1 MVTASDRPHRPFRLI
16 MQLRSPVVL
25 TDFAPSLDGVLYSV
39 LEAHLPNADC
49 TERLAL
55 LDTLLTLHNA
65 GVYHASSMRFGV
77 SAAYENG
84 RDLSRGISVAK
95 YVRADSMARHKLKSE
110 FYAPFGKRAA
120 SPYPTVQTA
129 GGPYKN
135 RLTERDA
142 FAAPFVVFEGCGDG
156 ARIHYL
162 LGHYLMG
169 VGYDA
174 DNANAGAIGDIDLV
188 PLETD
193 VSLILPDGRAN
204 RCLPA
209 ALAQTLGATGLST
222 RNRLCPP
229 YYRGE
234 KVPVIAPERVRIIT
248 NTEAMSA

>member
-1 MVTASDRPHRPFRLI
+1 MVSASDRLHRPFRLI

-39 LEAHLPNADC
+39 LEAHLPNADY
-49 TERLAL
+49 TERLAH
-55 LDTLLTLHNA
+55 LDTLLTLHNE

-84 RDLSRGISVAK
+84 RDLSRTVSVAK
-95 YVRADSMARHKLKSE
+95 YVRSDSMARHKLKSE

-120 SPYPTVQTA
+120 SPYPAVQTA

-142 FAAPFVVFEGCGDG
+142 FAAPFVVFEGHGEG
-156 ARIHYL
+156 PRIHDL
-162 LGHYLMG
+162 LSHYLMG
-169 VGYDA
+169 IGYDA
-174 DNANAGAIGDIDLV
+174 DNANAGAIGDIELV
-188 PLETD
+188 PLD
-193 VSLILPDGRAN
+193 SDISLVLPDGQAN
-204 RCLPA
+204 RCLPVA
-209 ALAQTLGATGLST
+209 MAQALDATGLNT
-222 RNRLCPP
+222 HNRLCPP
-229 YYRGE
+229 YYQGE